1 MSYDI
6 FNPVTAQNPYTY
18 AGNTPIRLIDL
29 VGGLSSD
36 PLNPSWTTPCINQN
50 SVSPTSKSLSGGAPA
65 AARTLIHTGDLRE
78 EYTRRSSQIP
88 IDISNEEQSAI
99 RTHLKE
105 EIRSRSNFFAK
116 ACLKEIDRKRELKKA
131 KARSQ
136 GQPSPYRK
144 DHAQSTNKGVNR
156 FGKFCQNTGRILG
169 GASILLEVYNIA
181 SAPAGEKLKETTRAT
196 GRMGSG
202 YILGTYIG
210 AELGALGLNPIT
222 VFAGMVI
229 GGATGAIIGENVID
243 LIWSQLE

>member
-116 ACLKEIDRKRELKKA
+116 ACLKEIDRKRELKK
-131 KARSQ
+131 S
-136 GQPSPYRK
+136 
-144 DHAQSTNKGVNR
+144 
-156 FGKFCQNTGRILG
+156 
-169 GASILLEVYNIA
+169 E
-181 SAPAGEKLKETTRAT
+181 GEKSRSAFSLSERPCAVNQQGCEQVWK
-196 GRMGSG
+196 
-202 YILGTYIG
+202 ILPKHRKNSWWSFY
-210 AELGALGLNPIT
+210 
-222 VFAGMVI
+222 FAGGI
-229 GGATGAIIGENVID
+229 
-243 LIWSQLE
+243 QYC